1 MGRLTRILAVLI
13 TAVSVFAWTGAPTAQ
28 AVGKTLVVVDAY
40 DIGDWDPS
48 IVYSDEVRI
57 LLNVYETLV
66 RYESETGKVLPL
78 LATEWAVSDD
88 ALTWEFKLREGVK
101 FHDGAPFNAAAAK
114 ASLDRTIELGL
125 GGSFNWGTVE
135 EIVATGEHTL
145 TIKTSTPTSIDLI
158 ATAQY
163 GSFIFSPKA
172 GERGTEWFSQG
183 NAAGTGP
190 YKVRQW
196 TKAQQIVLEK
206 FDDYWGGW
214 TGEEFD
220 RVIVRIIS
228 ENATQVQMLRAGEAD
243 IIFSPAPS
251 DLLKKLAAEEG
262 ISVGAFDAWIC
273 VPMAINTRKYPTDN
287 KMFRQA
293 LAHIMDYEAVSKDI
307 YDGYASVPQAP
318 VPQAIW
324 GAGELDLPKF
334 DLARASQLLE
344 ESGVPR
350 DDWKVTYFAYSGNE
364 EIRQVAEL
372 FQALASQVGVQ
383 VDIQVGEWG
392 VLWDK
397 QKSPSTAANLFA
409 LLFWPDYGTPS
420 SWLALE
426 YRTED
431 PVMLNFSYYF
441 NSAFDAALDE
451 GLRLEATDRETA
463 TKLYIEAQQ
472 MVVDDVAALYL
483 ADLQRTFVY
492 RSDIQGVNYNPAY
505 ETVFVYDLRRQ

>member
-28 AVGKTLVVVDAY
+28 AAGKTLVFVDSF
-40 DIGDWDPS
+40 DIVDWDPS
-48 IVYSDEVRI
+48 IYYSDEVRI
-57 LLNVYETLV
+57 LLNIYETLV
-66 RYESETGKVLPL
+66 HYEAETGKVLPL
-78 LATEWAVSDD
+78 LATEWSVSDD

-101 FHDGAPFNAAAAK
+101 FHDGTPFNAAAAK
-114 ASLDRTIELGL
+114 ASIERTIELGL
-125 GGSFNWGTVE
+125 GGAFNWGPVE
-135 EIVATGEHTL
+135 EIVAADEYTL
-145 TIKTSTPTSIDLI
+145 IIKTNTPTSIDLI
-158 ATAQY
+158 AAAQY
-163 GSFIFSPKA
+163 GSFIYSPKA

-190 YKVRQW
+190 YKLRQW
-196 TKAQQIVLEK
+196 DKAQQIVLEK

-228 ENATQVQMLRAGEAD
+228 EVATQVQMLRAGEAD
-243 IIFSPAPS
+243 IILSPPPS
-251 DLLKKLAAEEG
+251 DLLKKLATEEG
-262 ISVGAFDAWIC
+262 ISVAAFDSWIC
-273 VPMAINTRKYPTDN
+273 LPMAVNTKKYPTDN
-287 KMFRQA
+287 KKFRQA
-293 LAHIMDYEAVSKDI
+293 LAHIMDYEAVYKEI
-307 YDGYASVPQAP
+307 YGGYATVPQAP
-318 VPQAIW
+318 VPQSIW
-324 GAGELDLPKF
+324 GAGQLDLPKF

-350 DDWKVTYFAYSGNE
+350 DDWKVTYFAYSGND

-372 FQALASQVGVQ
+372 FQALALQVGVQ
-383 VDIQVGEWG
+383 VDVQVGEWG

-397 QKSPSTAANLFA
+397 QKNQSTAANLFA
-409 LLFWPDYGTPS
+409 VLFWPDYGTPS

-431 PVMLNFSYYF
+431 PIVFNFSYYF
-441 NSAFDAALDE
+441 NPAFDAVLDE

-463 TKLYIEAQQ
+463 IKLYIEAQQ
-472 MVVDDVAALYL
+472 MLVDDVAALFL

-492 RSDIQGVNYNPAY
+492 RSDIQGVSFNPAY